1 MKRTLLSVLLV
12 MLSLSVIA
20 QDRSSKTVTKKPG
33 TNPSL
38 AARYRTINGNGSK
51 SGQGNKSTFRD
62 DIRFPE
68 FNRNFSDV
76 KKIISR
82 NNSPVFIERD
92 ISGQK
97 SSSQVSFEGRFYS
110 FFDEMKVKTRITKPE
125 ESLTISDIRTDEL
138 GITHIN
144 AIQTYKGIKIY
155 GSETSL
161 HLSPGK
167 ERLTGRLYTP
177 GDGINT
183 TPVYNVDQVLSSV
196 VRDLKKITRYREMK
210 GTEKDILKYESPSC
224 DLIILNLKDNLFTLA
239 WEVEIRPNFIE
250 RWRYFVDAGTGKIL
264 RKYNITN
271 SDGPATASAPDLN
284 GVSRAINTYLEG
296 SSYILVN
303 AAENMY
309 NTTTQE
315 GVVVT
320 LNANNT
326 STTSLDYKYVSSATN
341 EWNNPAAVSAHYNAT
356 RTYKYFYNTFGR
368 NSINGEKGNIISLIN
383 VAEEDGSSMEN
394 AFWNGQAVFYGNG
407 GDHFKSLAG
416 ALDVTA
422 HELGHGVVSNTAN
435 LEYYGQ
441 SGAVNES
448 FADIFGSMVD
458 REDWLIGE
466 DIVKPAYYPSGALR
480 NMADPHNGG
489 TSNNDHY
496 WQPKHTSEMYIGEQ
510 DNGGVHIN
518 NGIGSHAYYLFAT
531 AVTKERAEQ
540 VFFRALTTYL
550 KSTSQFIDFRIAVIQ
565 AATDLYGA
573 TAPQVVEKAA
583 EAFDAVGI
591 YEEEQVDSARDYDTN
606 PGEAFLLSYD
616 TSIDDPMTL
625 YRSTTTGTSFSG
637 LTSTQMKGKVSVT
650 DNGSMAYFVAA
661 DSYIKRLNPNAASP
675 AIQTVSDYDD
685 WDNVAVSKDGKRIA
699 AISSYIDTAIY
710 VFDLVSGDGVKF
722 HLYNPTT
729 SHTNTDAGGVL
740 YADAIEFDNTG
751 ENLIYD
757 AYNVLNSTFVE
768 DINYWDIGFINVW
781 DNNRNDFGT
790 GEITKL
796 FGSLPEAVSV
806 GNPVFSKNSPYIIAL
821 DYLLDDNNDG
831 NFDENDVYSILGV
844 NLLTGDLGKIA
855 DNSIVGYP
863 SFSKEDNRIAYSA
876 LSTTD
881 ENVVAVIN
889 LGTNKISGSGIATI
903 LAPDA
908 KWPVFYSTGE
918 RELGLEP
925 VSNFTVD
932 YMEGKAPLKVQFF
945 DISTND
951 PTSWSW
957 TFEGGTP
964 STSTSQNPVITFNA
978 PGTYN
983 VTLTSANSTGNNTKA
998 KDDYII
1004 VSLGSGVDDTNPS
1017 NVSFYPNPV
1026 TDILKISS
1034 KTEFIVKIRNIQG
1047 VQILQSE
1054 NQDEIDLSGLD
1065 AGIYIIE
1072 IKTGEGTL
1080 TKKMVK
1086 M

>member
-1 MKRTLLSVLLV
+1 MKRIFLSVLIV
-12 MLSLSVIA
+12 ILSLSVIA
-20 QDRSSKTVTKKPG
+20 QEKSFKTVTKKQG
-33 TNPSL
+33 TNRSL
-38 AARYRTINGNGSK
+38 SARYRTINGNLSK
-51 SGQGNKSTFRD
+51 SGQGNKSTLRED
-62 DIRFPE
+62 VRFPE
-68 FNRNFSDV
+68 FKANFSDV

-82 NNSPVFIERD
+82 NNSPVFIERKV
-92 ISGQK
+92 SGEK
-97 SSSQVSFEGRFYS
+97 SSSKLSYEERFYS
-110 FFDEMKVKTRITKPE
+110 FFDEMKVKTRIAKPG
-125 ESLTISDIRTDEL
+125 ESLKISDIRTDEL
-138 GITHIN
+138 GVTHIN
-144 AIQTYKGIKIY
+144 AVQTYKGIKIY

-167 ERLTGRLYTP
+167 ERLTGRLYYP
-177 GDGINT
+177 GVEINT
-183 TPVYNVDQVLSSV
+183 TPVHDADQVLSIV
-196 VRDLKKITRYREMK
+196 VRDLKKITRYREMRDD
-210 GTEKDILKYESPSC
+210 EKDILKYEAPSC
-224 DLIILNLKDNLFTLA
+224 DLIILNLKDNIFTLA

-250 RWRYFVDAGTGKIL
+250 RWRYFVDAGTGRII

-271 SDGPATASAPDLN
+271 SDGPATANALDLN
-284 GVSRAINTYLEG
+284 GVPRTIDTYMEG
-296 SSYILVN
+296 SGYYLIN

-309 NTTTQE
+309 NPTTAE
-315 GVVVT
+315 GIVIT

-326 STTSLDYKYVSSATN
+326 STTTLDYNYVSSVN
-341 EWNNPAAVSAHYNAT
+341 NVWNNPAAVSAHYNAT
-356 RTYKYFYNTFGR
+356 RAYKYFYNTFSR
-368 NSINGEKGNIISLIN
+368 NSINGNKGNIISLIN
-383 VAEEDGSSMEN
+383 VTEDDGSSMEN

-407 GDHFKSLAG
+407 GTHFKALAG
-416 ALDVTA
+416 ALDVAA

-441 SGAVNES
+441 SGAINES
-448 FADIFGSMVD
+448 YADIFGSMVD
-458 REDWLIGE
+458 RDDWLIGE
-466 DIVKPAYYPSGALR
+466 DIVRTAYYPSGALR

-489 TSNNDHY
+489 TSSDDY
-496 WQPKHTSEMYIGEQ
+496 WQPKHTSEMYLGEQ

-540 VFFRALTTYL
+540 VFYRALTTYL

-565 AATDLYGA
+565 AATDLYG
-573 TAPQVVEKAA
+573 TIAPQVVDKAA

-591 YEEEQVDSARDYDTN
+591 YEEEQVDPARDYDTN

-616 TSIDDPMTL
+616 TNIDDPVTL
-625 YRSTTTGTSFSG
+625 YRSTAAGAAFYG
-637 LTSTQMKGKVSVT
+637 LTTTQMKSKVSVT
-650 DNGSMAYFVAA
+650 DDGSMAYFVAT
-661 DSYIKRLNPNAASP
+661 DSYIKSLNPNAASP
-675 AIQTVSDYDD
+675 VIEPISGSDD
-685 WDNVAVSKDGKRIA
+685 WDNVAVSKDGNRIA

-710 VFDLVSGDGVKF
+710 VFDLGTNTGVKF

-729 SHTNTDAGGVL
+729 SHSNTDAGGVL

-757 AYNVLNSTFVE
+757 AYNVLNSTFFD
-768 DINYWDIGFINVW
+768 DISYWDIGFINVW
-781 DNNRNDFGT
+781 DNDRNDFGT

-821 DYLLDDNNDG
+821 DYLYDDNSDG
-831 NFDENDVYSILGV
+831 SFDENDVYSILGV
-844 NLLTGDLGKIA
+844 NLLTGDLDKIA

-876 LSTTD
+876 LTTDD

-889 LGTNKISGSGIATI
+889 LDANKISGSGNATV
-903 LAPDA
+903 LVPDA

-932 YMEGKAPLKVQFF
+932 YMEGNAPLKVQFF
-945 DISTND
+945 DLSSND

-964 STSTSQNPVITFNA
+964 ATSTSRNPVITFNT
-978 PGTYN
+978 PGTYK
-983 VTLTSANSTGNNTKA
+983 VTLTSANNTGNNTKS

-1004 VSLGSGVDDTNPS
+1004 VSLGTGVDDTDPS

-1026 TDILKISS
+1026 TDILKISCE
-1034 KTEFIVKIRNIQG
+1034 TEFIVKIRNIQG
-1047 VQILQSE
+1047 AQVLQSE
-1054 NQDEIDLSGLD
+1054 NQNEIDLSGLD
-1065 AGIYIIE
+1065 AGVYIIE
-1072 IKTGEGTL
+1072 IKTGGGTL
-1080 TKKMVK
+1080 TKKIVK